1 MSEHSSVEPYDVN
14 TQPDR
19 RRREWAT
26 TSILAAVA
34 GFTLILI
41 YIVQYGESGSLNW
54 SDGNRQSTQ
63 RDGAFLLKPEG
74 HKFRSDGRLAY
85 SWASESAEREDSSS
99 VVKVNKLEYVGRGS
113 AEHLWTASAERG
125 LISANGHKLNMSD
138 DVQVRNLIQN
148 YLIETETLFIDMD
161 TDTVST
167 AAPLTMSA
175 PAGRTD
181 SVGMVAKPQDQEIR
195 LLSNVSSRYEP

>member
-1 MSEHSSVEPYDVN
+1 MSEQPVDNYDLN
-14 TQPDR
+14 GQPDR

-34 GFTLILI
+34 GFTLILV

-54 SDGNRQSTQ
+54 SDNSREKAQ

-99 VVKVNKLEYVGRGS
+99 VIRVNKLEYVGRGS
-113 AEHLWTASAERG
+113 AEHLWTASARRG

-138 DVQVRNLIQN
+138 QVLVRNLIKN

-175 PAGRTD
+175 PAGQTK

-195 LLSNVSSRYEP
+195 LLSNVSSRYDP